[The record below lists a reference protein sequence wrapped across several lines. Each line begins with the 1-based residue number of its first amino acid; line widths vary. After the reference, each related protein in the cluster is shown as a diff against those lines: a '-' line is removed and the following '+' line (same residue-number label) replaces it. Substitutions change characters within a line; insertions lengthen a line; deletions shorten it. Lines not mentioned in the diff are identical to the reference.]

1 MKTKT
6 ILVLILTLII
16 GFVLGMLTSAQIR
29 YTKLRPVKVFFSEE
43 RFREGFYHT
52 IKPDEQQKAEIEPIL
67 DKYVRINSEIQSNFR
82 KEMDASVKNFRKEID
97 SKLTKE
103 QLDRLK
109 EMDKKRQEMI
119 KNRRKQYR
127 DTSDSRYNRK
137 PGDSLGYHHD
147 RNISA
152 PDTGSSDNK

>member
-6 ILVLILTLII
+6 ILVLIFTLII
-16 GFVLGMLTSAQIR
+16 GFVLGMLTSAHIR

-67 DKYVRINSEIQSNFR
+67 DKYALINSEIQSNFR
-82 KEMDASVKNFRKEID
+82 KEMDASVKNFRNEID
-97 SKLTKE
+97 SKLTQE
-103 QLDRLK
+103 QLARLK

-119 KNRRKQYR
+119 KSKRKHHH

-137 PGDSLGYHHD
+137 SGDSVRYHHD
-147 RNISA
+147 RNNSA
-152 PDTGSSDNK
+152 PDTGLSDNK

>member
-6 ILVLILTLII
+6 ILVLFLTLII

-43 RFREGFYHT
+43 RFREGFYQT
-52 IKPDEQQKAEIEPIL
+52 IKPDEQQKALIEPIL
-67 DKYVRINSEIQSNFR
+67 DKYAIINSEIQGKFR
-82 KEMDASVKNFRKEID
+82 KEMESSVKNFRKEID

-119 KNRRKQYR
+119 KNKRKHHR
-127 DTSDSRYNRK
+127 DTSDFRVNR
-137 PGDSLGYHHD
+137 GDSARYYND
-147 RNISA
+147 RNVST

>member
-52 IKPDEQQKAEIEPIL
+52 IKPDEKQKAGIEPIL
-67 DKYVRINSEIQSNFR
+67 DKYARINSEIQSSFR

-97 SKLTKE
+97 SKLTRE
-103 QLDRLK
+103 QLARLK
-109 EMDKKRQEMI
+109 DMDKKRQEMV
-119 KNRRKQYR
+119 KHKRKHYH
-127 DTSDSRYNRK
+127 DTTDSRNNRK
-137 PGDSLGYHHD
+137 TGDSLRYHHD
-147 RNISA
+147 RNIST